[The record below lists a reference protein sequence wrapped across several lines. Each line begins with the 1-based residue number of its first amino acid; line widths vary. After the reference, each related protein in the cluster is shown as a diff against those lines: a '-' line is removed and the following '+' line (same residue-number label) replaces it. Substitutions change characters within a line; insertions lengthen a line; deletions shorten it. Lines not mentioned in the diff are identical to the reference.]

1 MKCTDDLLIIT
12 LIQIIEIAS
21 ICVMQNQNGI

>member
-1 MKCTDDLLIIT
+1 MCPDTKTIIT
-12 LIQIIEIAS
+12 LIQMIEIAS